1 MQILI
6 ACRLSSKIR
15 SQTACLTNLCLLNFP
30 SQLIRD
36 LSFCLTYWWIKWAK
50 REKSLIKLKN
60 MNQIL
65 IQCGLFKLSPTN
77 RYHNIWFSDDKV
89 EEMRIVEVKIIFR
102 WFFFLSNGI
111 LLSCRITNWQ
121 ELFLKLEEFS
131 GSIYKFTLILKL
143 LEKSSRKFEFLVF
156 PSLEI
161 IYLSAHKSNSQIK
174 LRSVWD
180 CFQAIKYLWKTFYL
194 KFNTIN
200 LNNNKNFY
208 VPHRSKVHSRSRKL
222 FFF

>member
-6 ACRLSSKIR
+6 ACRLSSKSR
-15 SQTACLTNLCLLNFP
+15 SQTACLANLCLLNFP

-102 WFFFLSNGI
+102 FFFLSNGI
-111 LLSCRITNWQ
+111 LLSCQICN
-121 ELFLKLEEFS
+121 ELTRTLLKAWGIFREYLQIHSHFKTSWKIKQKIWISCFS
-131 GSIYKFTLILKL
+131 LIRNNLFI
-143 LEKSSRKFEFLVF
+143 S
-156 PSLEI
+156 
-161 IYLSAHKSNSQIK
+161 SQIK
-174 LRSVWD
+174 LANQTSECVGLLSSN
-180 CFQAIKYLWKTFYL
+180 QIPL
-194 KFNTIN
+194 
-200 LNNNKNFY
+200 KNFLSQ
-208 VPHRSKVHSRSRKL
+208 VQHD
-222 FFF
+222 

>member
-6 ACRLSSKIR
+6 ACRLSSKSR
-15 SQTACLTNLCLLNFP
+15 SQTACLANLCLLNFP

-50 REKSLIKLKN
+50 REKILIKLKN

-65 IQCGLFKLSPTN
+65 IQCGLFKLPPTN

-131 GSIYKFTLILKL
+131 QIHSHFKTSWKIKQKIWISCFSLIRNNLFI
-143 LEKSSRKFEFLVF
+143 S
-156 PSLEI
+156 
-161 IYLSAHKSNSQIK
+161 SQIK
-174 LRSVWD
+174 LANQTSECVGLLSSN
-180 CFQAIKYLWKTFYL
+180 QIPL
-194 KFNTIN
+194 
-200 LNNNKNFY
+200 KNFLPQ
-208 VPHRSKVHSRSRKL
+208 VQHD
-222 FFF
+222 

>member
-6 ACRLSSKIR
+6 ACRLSSKSR
-15 SQTACLTNLCLLNFP
+15 SQTACLANLCLLNFP

-50 REKSLIKLKN
+50 REKILIKLKN

-65 IQCGLFKLSPTN
+65 IQCGLFKLPPTN

-102 WFFFLSNGI
+102 FFFRSNGI
-111 LLSCRITNWQ
+111 LLSCQITNWQ

-131 GSIYKFTLILKL
+131 QIHSHFKTSWKIKQKIWI
-143 LEKSSRKFEFLVF
+143 SCF

-161 IYLSAHKSNSQIK
+161 TYLSAHKSNSQIK

-180 CFQAIKYLWKTFYL
+180 CFQAIKYFWKTFYL